1 MASISILP
9 TAKLFFMAV
18 SNISADSLLS
28 EEVRASPYD
37 RQQQPVLKRYALVK
51 SNRSSVKRAVRL
63 IAAFALPIP
72 VIVLHRGNL
81 LRTFFHF
88 FYCSFSNSLT
98 FSYFWT
104 EEPNAVHA
112 SSNERFTIT
121 EPAGKRNG
129 FYKTYIPL

>member
-88 FYCSFSNSLT
+88 FYCSFSNSLA
-98 FSYFWT
+98 FSYSWSQGGLLQKRKWQKSGNGSKGQYHQGT
-104 EEPNAVHA
+104 A
-112 SSNERFTIT
+112 SHH
-121 EPAGKRNG
+121 
-129 FYKTYIPL
+129 